1 MKLYHFAI
9 SFVII
14 AITSIIISDIRMD
27 NLKAVW
33 SDKEKMD
40 RYLDTAI
47 DDAVIKLVEIGENNQ
62 IIINKE
68 KALESF
74 HASLYSSFGIL
85 SDKDKQEE
93 LDRYLP
99 VIAVTMEDGYYIYAY
114 FEYEGEEEHSYV
126 TRKWTEK
133 LPYYY
138 EDNDFVYGFTLGEN
152 ITLLDKKG
160 ILDSGDQQTVYR
172 LNYKDMKIKFPAY
185 FAASNHS
192 KDHFLLD
199 PDKFELTR
207 KGTIQSLIEQSM
219 AYYTSHHNKIASEY
233 GITYNFALPPIQD
246 EQWLPYL
253 DDPGFFVVFQGYP
266 YGAGEVYNRFASSG
280 AKVTKD
286 KVFYLEQV
294 KWYLIY
300 HRSGCDHRK
309 EDGILFDNQPYLTME
324 ECVRQGA
331 YGCPVCCP
339 NDIHAP
345 EYDPYDKS
353 SGREK

>member
-14 AITSIIISDIRMD
+14 AITSIIISDVRTD
-27 NLKAVW
+27 HLKTVW
-33 SDKEKMD
+33 SDREKID
-40 RYLDTAI
+40 RYMDTAI
-47 DDAVIKLVEIGENNQ
+47 DDAVTKLVEIGQNNQ

-68 KALESF
+68 KAVESF
-74 HASLYSSFGIL
+74 SASLYSSFGIL

-99 VIAVTMEDGYYIYAY
+99 VIAVTTEDGYYTYAY
-114 FEYEGEEEHSYV
+114 FEYEGEDGHSYV
-126 TRKWTEK
+126 TRRWTEK
-133 LPYYY
+133 LPYYR
-138 EDNDFVYGFTLGEN
+138 EDNDFIYGFTLGEN
-152 ITLLDKKG
+152 ITLLDKNG
-160 ILDSGDQQTVYR
+160 LMASGDKQTVYQ
-172 LNYKDMKIKFPAY
+172 LNYQDMKMKFPAY
-185 FAASNHS
+185 FAARNRPENP
-192 KDHFLLD
+192 FLLD
-199 PDKFELTR
+199 PDKFELIR
-207 KGTIQSLIEQSM
+207 KETIQSLIEQSM

-233 GITYNFALPPIQD
+233 GITYNFVLPPIKD

-253 DDPGFFVVFQGYP
+253 DAPGFFVIFQGYP

-286 KVFYLEQV
+286 KVYYLEQV

-309 EDGILFDNQPYLTME
+309 EDGILFDNQPYLSVE

-331 YGCPVCCP
+331 YGCPVCCQ

-345 EYDPYDKS
+345 EYDPFDKF